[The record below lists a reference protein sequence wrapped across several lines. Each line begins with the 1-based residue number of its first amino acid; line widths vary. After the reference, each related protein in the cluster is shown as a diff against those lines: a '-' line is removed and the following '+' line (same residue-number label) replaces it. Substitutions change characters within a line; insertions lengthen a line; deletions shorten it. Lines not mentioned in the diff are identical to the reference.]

1 MQNAYMKNKAALT
14 FLSNYDHTDIAVI
27 RMSNSSRMVWG
38 ISQPDRN
45 YLIADLQSSK
55 YYEAGCLASKIKWL
69 VMLTKADN
77 SDGRVSLQLFYLP

>member
-14 FLSNYDHTDIAVI
+14 FLSNYDHTDVAVI

-55 YYEAGCLASKIKWL
+55 
-69 VMLTKADN
+69 
-77 SDGRVSLQLFYLP
+77 